1 MFAQSHTARESVT
14 EPRCRP
20 GRAALERA
28 LGPVSSTGACPGRLA
43 GMEAAASS
51 EAGEEALG
59 REVPGAPGHK
69 VKARAL
75 GKG

>member
-1 MFAQSHTARESVT
+1 MLARSHTARESVT
-14 EPRCRP
+14 GPRCRP
-20 GRAALERA
+20 GCAALERA
-28 LGPVSSTGACPGRLA
+28 PGPVSSMGACPGALA
-43 GMEAAASS
+43 GMEVAASS

-59 REVPGAPGHK
+59 REVPGALGHK

>member
-1 MFAQSHTARESVT
+1 M
-14 EPRCRP
+14 
-20 GRAALERA
+20 
-28 LGPVSSTGACPGRLA
+28 GACPGALA
-43 GMEAAASS
+43 GMEVAASS

-59 REVPGAPGHK
+59 REVPGALGHK